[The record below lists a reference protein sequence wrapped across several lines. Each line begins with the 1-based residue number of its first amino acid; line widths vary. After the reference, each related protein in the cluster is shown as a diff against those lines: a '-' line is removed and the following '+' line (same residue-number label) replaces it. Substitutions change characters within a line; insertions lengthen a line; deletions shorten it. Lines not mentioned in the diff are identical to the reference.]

1 MENCNLLPEP
11 NCVALDYT
19 PRGYLVQCTTS
30 KLLHRSNG
38 ERRTK
43 AIRRR
48 KGCLAMAEQ
57 INNWV
62 TVWSCEW
69 NMQARKQACSKETR
83 KYKKRFQINQQKLPF
98 SQQPGRMCEGKSRER
113 ARTAHWKLEAKLS
126 EGFELSSG
134 ADSSSRDRNA
144 SVYLNLFWSGSH
156 HLMKSVHWSC
166 FVSASSVRKKTKIK
180 IPAAGNST
188 IRVRGEIFSFR

>member
-1 MENCNLLPEP
+1 MSLSITRLA
-11 NCVALDYT
+11 V
-19 PRGYLVQCTTS
+19 S
-30 KLLHRSNG
+30 SSMHRIETIASC

-62 TVWSCEW
+62 TVWSWEW
-69 NMQARKQACSKETR
+69 NMQARKRACSKETR

-98 SQQPGRMCEGKSRER
+98 SQGRRRMCGGKSRER
-113 ARTAHWKLEAKLS
+113 APKAHWKLEAKLS

-134 ADSSSRDRNA
+134 ADSSSWDSNA
-144 SVYLNLFWSGSH
+144 SVYLKLFWSGSH
-156 HLMKSVHWSC
+156 HWWRAFIEVVLIARVQWE
-166 FVSASSVRKKTKIK
+166 RKQ
-180 IPAAGNST
+180 N
-188 IRVRGEIFSFR
+188 